1 MPSFGPVRSVQR
13 GLAVLRA
20 VSELGPLGATDIASI
35 CKLPQPTTVR
45 ILETL
50 IMAGYVYR
58 QPDKATYKVTGRTL
72 GLSRGFDPHQRL
84 VEIAQ
89 PVVDQLHIK
98 IGWPSN
104 LAVFDGDAM
113 VIVHSNR
120 AALGLSIPGRL
131 GARIPMLATGV
142 GLVTLA
148 WMPEDERR
156 AALVRIQDSG
166 DRWDS
171 DPRLV
176 KDLPQRL
183 DQIRRQNHAFADEE
197 YLDAVYQSRIWAVAV
212 PIRIEHSQLR
222 VALSSLVLRIGG
234 ERKRLLRTILPN
246 LSRAAERIGRLLTE
260 DYI

>member
-1 MPSFGPVRSVQR
+1 
-13 GLAVLRA
+13 
-20 VSELGPLGATDIASI
+20 
-35 CKLPQPTTVR
+35 
-45 ILETL
+45 
-50 IMAGYVYR
+50 
-58 QPDKATYKVTGRTL
+58 
-72 GLSRGFDPHQRL
+72 
-84 VEIAQ
+84 
-89 PVVDQLHIK
+89 
-98 IGWPSN
+98 
-104 LAVFDGDAM
+104 M

-156 AALVRIQDSG
+156 AALARIQDSG